1 MPLDDDQHKVIGRIL
16 APESNSPPLLVF
28 GPFGT
33 GKTFT
38 LHRAIRELVT
48 KSKTRIL
55 LCTHTNSAADLHVKL
70 LHEYLTEENGL
81 RAARPLRIYHTE
93 RRLVKVFRPYVM
105 AKKMPYG

>member
-1 MPLDDDQHKVIGRIL
+1 MNLDDRQNEVIARIL
-16 APESNSPPLLVF
+16 APESNSPPLVVF

-70 LHEYLTEENGL
+70 LHEYLTEENGIK
-81 RAARPLRIYHTE
+81 AARPLRIYHTG
-93 RRLVKVFRPYVM
+93 RRLVKVSRPFVMMTYMPYV
-105 AKKMPYG
+105 

>member
-1 MPLDDDQHKVIGRIL
+1 MPLDDGQHEVIGRIL

-55 LCTHTNSAADLHVKL
+55 LCTHTNSAADLHVQL
-70 LHEYLTEENGL
+70 LHEYLTEENSL
-81 RAARPLRIYHTE
+81 KAARPLRIYHTG
-93 RRLVKVFRPYVM
+93 RRLVKVSRPYFM
-105 AKKMPYG
+105 MTYMRYG